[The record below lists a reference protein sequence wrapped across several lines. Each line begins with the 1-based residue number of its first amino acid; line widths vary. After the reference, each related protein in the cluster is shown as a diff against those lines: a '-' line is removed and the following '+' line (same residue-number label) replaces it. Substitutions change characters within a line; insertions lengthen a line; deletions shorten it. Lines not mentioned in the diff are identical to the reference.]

1 MQWGER
7 MSSAK
12 MTTAEAT
19 KLIEMAKRALVAEI
33 NFPSRGTSK
42 SFDVVGDTKADLFT
56 VNIFRGR
63 IPHTK
68 CNFGARIKKNNV
80 MLLELHISPTQ
91 VHVNPNGEKITGSHW
106 HIYSEEY
113 GRSQAFPATDISE
126 ESFVENT
133 LSFLRKFNVVEPPD
147 VTFQLEII

>member
-1 MQWGER
+1 

-33 NFPSRGTSK
+33 DFPSRGASK
-42 SFDVVGDTKADLFT
+42 TFDVVGDTKTDLFT
-56 VNIFRGR
+56 INVFRGR

-68 CNFGARIKKNNV
+68 CNFGARIKKNNI

-91 VHVNPNGEKITGSHW
+91 VHVNPNGEKIKGSHW
-106 HIYSEEY
+106 HIYTEEH
-113 GRSQAFPATDISE
+113 GRSQAFPVTDIRE
-126 ESFVENT
+126 DSFVENT
-133 LSFLRKFNVVEPPD
+133 LIFLRRFNVVEPPD

>member
-1 MQWGER
+1 

-19 KLIEMAKRALVAEI
+19 RLIEMAKRALIEEI
-33 NFPSRGTSK
+33 DFPSRGTSK
-42 SFDVVGDTKADLFT
+42 TFDVVGDTKSDLFT

-63 IPHTK
+63 IPHAK
-68 CNFGARIKKNNV
+68 CNFGARIKKNNI

-91 VHVNPNGEKITGSHW
+91 VHVNPNGEKIVGSHW

-113 GRSQAFPATDISE
+113 GRSQAFPVENIKED
-126 ESFVENT
+126 SFVDNT
-133 LSFLRKFNVVEPPD
+133 LNFLRRFNVVEPPN
-147 VTFQLEII
+147 VNFQLEII